1 MSDRDGA
8 KTSGQTPR
16 RGEKARHHVG
26 SFISTRINPSP
37 ELLSLLAANPG
48 ADLRLT
54 HRGDE
59 GSDTTSTLQVPAFR
73 LDFDAVA
80 ENISCPHCAADFSV
94 AYVGRAR
101 PGDESHDF
109 IVCCPKCAERV
120 IVVVPRS
127 LEPDDVV
134 VGPPRSV
141 APAADVLKRGRAL
154 RSADSSLTIGP
165 SETIAT
171 LEMDRDSWRLKART
185 DAVTGLLNER
195 AHIEDAEDETCA
207 HAVLHIPE
215 VQGVYDECGQSSG
228 NQYARDT
235 ARMIESAAGEG
246 VRVYRIG
253 TAKFAMIAADIE
265 SVRRATET
273 VRAALRNAVSSIAE
287 SGGSQSARD
296 APSLGEFLAQHPKPY
311 GLTVRLRWER

>member
-8 KTSGQTPR
+8 KTFGQIPR
-16 RGEKARHHVG
+16 RGERARHHVG
-26 SFISTRINPSP
+26 SFTRTRINPSP

-54 HRGDE
+54 HRADE
-59 GSDTTSTLQVPAFR
+59 GSDPNSTKHVPAFR

-94 AYVGRAR
+94 AYVGRAD
-101 PGDESHDF
+101 PEAESQDI
-109 IVCCPKCAERV
+109 IVSCPMCAEGV
-120 IVVVPRS
+120 IVVLPRS
-127 LEPDDVV
+127 LEPDGVV

-154 RSADSSLTIGP
+154 RSADSSLTVGS

-171 LEMDRDSWRLKART
+171 LEMDRDAWRLKART

-195 AHIEDAEDETCA
+195 AHIEDAEDETRA
-207 HAVLHIPE
+207 HAVLEIPP
-215 VQGVYDECGQSSG
+215 VQAVYDECGQSSG

-235 ARMIESAAGEG
+235 ARIIEGAAGEG
-246 VRVYRIG
+246 VFVYRLG
-253 TAKFAMIAADIE
+253 TAKFALIAPDIE
-265 SVRRATET
+265 VVRRAAEA
-273 VRAALRNAVSSIAE
+273 VRDALRSAVSSIAE
-287 SGGSQSARD
+287 SEGSESARD
-296 APSLGEFLAQHPKPY
+296 APSLEEFLAQHPKSF
-311 GLTVRLRWER
+311 GLKVRLRRER